1 MIFLNQN
8 LTMHSSLRQ
17 AFYALGMVFLVQG
30 TYAQTDLLPTA
41 ITSPTNG
48 CLLSASENV
57 EVRVARGDNTSPT
70 PVSFTVTVTTTV
82 NGTSYPSETS
92 GVSLVPYQAAFISG
106 SSAPIDFS
114 APGIYNIQCV
124 ISYGGT
130 VTANDTITTSVISS
144 VLPGSLS
151 ADQTVCEGDNGQITL
166 TGNSG
171 EIVQWEES
179 VDGGIN
185 WSALGNTTNSL
196 NYTNIAQT
204 TSYRVLS
211 QGDFDTLILA
221 GGDILGFEAG
231 QQSGWAVALDNSGT
245 RLAIGEFE
253 TNGGEGSVRVFD
265 YNGATWTQVGDT
277 LRGSAINRQ
286 FGFNVALSDDGNTLA
301 VGIQRSDSIGTDV
314 GAAAI
319 YSWDGSNWSEIN
331 MVFGSLQDSLFGR
344 YMDLSDNGQFLVVG
358 SPHNEVNGPNAGAVY
373 SYSYQTDVP
382 VWVQLGLDIDGE
394 AAFDNSGWSVC
405 LSADGSRVAIGAT
418 GNDGVGADAGHV
430 RVYEWDGVSW
440 VQLGLDIDGE
450 AAFDNSG
457 WSVSL
462 SADGSRLAIGATGN
476 DGVGADAGHVRVYEW
491 DGISWVQLGLDIDGE
506 AVGDY
511 SGVSVDLSSDGSRI
525 AIGAE
530 QNDAGGAFVGHVR
543 IYQWDGVGWI
553 QLGQD
558 LDGEGT
564 GDSFGFSVSFSS
576 DGDRLAIGAPQND
589 GGASDAGHVRV
600 YDWDSV
606 LLTWEQLGLDIDG
619 EAPGDGLGNSVSLS
633 SDGNRLAIGATGS
646 NGAGGFTGDV
656 RVYDWDSVSLSWVQ
670 LGLAIDGEGAN
681 DFSGSSLSLSSDGNR
696 LAIGA
701 ILNDGNGPDAGH
713 VRLYDWDGT
722 SLSWVQLGLDIDGE
736 DAGDLSGNSISLSSD
751 GRRLAIGAYGNVS
764 NGPGAGH
771 VRVYELDSFTG
782 FLTLNDTLYG
792 NPGDHFGGSVAIDA
806 DGNRL
811 AVGSPKW
818 TDGVQD
824 SLGKVDFYDR
834 SVGVWNATGASV
846 TSDRGSSEFG
856 SDIALNAQGD
866 RLVVGAYLDDLG
878 GVNTGATMVY
888 QRNGGGNWTQI
899 GSDLRGEDFG
909 DGAGIAVGIDNTG
922 DRIVVGAPFNPGG
935 GIFSGHMRMYELLG
949 NNWVQVTPDLDGD
962 APNDFFGF
970 GVAISGNGNFVT
982 SGSGSNDN
990 AGPDAGLTRV
1000 YEVITLP
1007 SACGSAYSDTTTIT
1021 VDAAVIAG
1029 TLSGDATVC
1038 GSGNSGNISLTGT
1051 LGTIQDWEF
1060 SIDGGTTWSSL
1071 ANNTASYTYNNVTA
1085 TSEVRVIVSNGT
1097 CGNDTSNVVTITVDP
1112 PVVGG
1117 TLSGSATVCQGS
1129 NSGNIV
1135 LSGETGIIIGWE
1147 TSTDDGITWTNI
1159 ANLTNIQSYNN
1170 LAVTTWYRAEV
1181 QSGTCGNAYS
1191 DIAVLTVDPSVLAG
1205 TLSGDATVC
1214 ASSNSGNIAL
1224 TGTQGNI
1231 DDWESSTDGGIT
1243 WSSLGNTSAS
1253 YIYNNLTATTAY
1265 RVIVSNGTCGNDTSN
1280 SVTITVDPSVV
1291 GGTLSGAA
1299 TVCAGSN
1306 AGSITLSGETGAII
1320 GWETSTDD
1328 GLTWTNLANL
1338 TNIQSYT
1345 DLTTTTWYRAEVES
1359 GTCGNDYSDIAVI
1372 TVDAITNAGLLSG
1385 DSTVCYS
1392 SNTGTLTLSGTVG
1405 TTVAWESND
1414 GSGWTAEA
1422 NAGTTY
1428 TYSGLL
1434 DTTQY
1439 RYIATNG
1446 ACGNDTSNVV
1456 TINVD
1461 PNLPPDAGI
1470 VVVNNTLSSDTT
1482 VCAGSN
1488 TDTLRLI
1495 NMVGSVIHWEQS
1507 QDGGNTWLT
1516 VSNTDTF
1523 QVFLDLST
1531 TTFYRALVQ
1540 GGACGIG
1547 YSDTAIVRVDDVSE
1561 GGLLAED
1568 MVVCAGSNTD
1578 TLVLSGFVGDI
1589 VSWEID
1595 SGLGYQPMG
1604 VVGDSLIFSDLDTTT
1619 AYRVEVKNGVC
1630 PAVYSNDVTVSV
1642 TPTTVGG
1649 TLITATST
1657 VCEGDNSGTIL
1668 LTNYVGNITRW
1679 EYSEDSGATWIPMIE
1694 TTESITYL
1702 NILRETQYRVFVQ
1715 ASGCPDVYSTTL
1727 TMLVY
1732 EPSVAGTL
1740 AEDATVC
1747 DSVHSGTLI
1756 LTGSLG
1762 SSIVWQSVDTGAVND
1777 SIQLGGTTYDYSNLT
1792 NSTRYIAIVTNGVCP
1807 PDSSNVVGVLT
1818 NFTIADFAFD
1828 NVCIGDEMFFNDA
1841 SFVKDGFAV
1850 QRNWD
1855 FGNGTGSTI
1864 EDPVVLFDNVG
1875 TYEVQLSIL
1884 SQGLCTDTIIQT
1896 VEVYPLPDSTIT
1908 NLGDSAFCDG
1918 DSTIL
1923 RGEDGLSYLW
1933 TTGDSTQFLTVTVED
1948 FYGLTVTDSNLCV
1961 NSSEVFIEVWPL
1973 PEAEAGNDTTI
1984 SLGQTTILNGSG
1996 GEEYMWDPP
2005 TFLDD
2010 FMLQNPLSSPDS
2022 SIQYTVLVTDSNG
2035 CQNTDSVLITVLID
2049 YLFTPSNL
2057 VTPNGDGFNDTW
2069 FVENLVDYPA
2079 CEVLIF
2085 NEFGEIVFQEREYDN
2100 DWAGDFQGSRLPD
2113 GTYYYVI
2120 TCPDAAALY
2129 KGHVTILSQQ

>member
-1 MIFLNQN
+1 MNQ
-8 LTMHSSLRQ
+8 SLRQ
-17 AFYALGMVFLVQG
+17 AFYALCTVLLAQF
-30 TYAQTDLLPTA
+30 TFAQTDLLPTA

-48 CLLSASENV
+48 CLLSASQNV
-57 EVRVARGDNTSPT
+57 EVRVARGDNFT
-70 PVSFTVTVTTTV
+70 PGSVNYSVTVTTTV
-82 NGTSYPSETS
+82 NGTTYPAETS
-92 GVSLVPYQAAFISG
+92 SVSLVPYQAALISG

-114 APGIYNIQCV
+114 APGIYDIQCV

-130 VTANDTITTSVISS
+130 IAANDTITTSVISS

-151 ADQTVCEGDNGQITL
+151 ADETVCEGDNGQINL

-179 VDGGIN
+179 IDGGIN

-211 QGDFDTLILA
+211 QGEFDTLIQA
-221 GGDILGFEAG
+221 GGDIFGFEFG

-245 RLAIGEFE
+245 RVAIGEFE
-253 TNGGEGSVRVFD
+253 TNGGEGSVRVLD

-277 LRGSAINRQ
+277 LRGSAVNRQ

-331 MVFGSLQDSLFGR
+331 MVFGSIQDSLFGR

-358 SPHNEVNGPNAGAVY
+358 SPHNEVNGTNAGAVY

-394 AAFDNSGWSVC
+394 AAGDQSGWSVS
-405 LSADGSRVAIGAT
+405 LSSDGSRMAIGAIR
-418 GNDGVGADAGHV
+418 NDDVGVDAGHV
-430 RVYEWDGVSW
+430 RVYEWDGISW
-440 VQLGLDIDGE
+440 FQLGLDIDGE
-450 AAFDNSG
+450 AAGDNSG

-476 DGVGADAGHVRVYEW
+476 DGVGAGAGHVRVYEW

-506 AVGDY
+506 ALGDG

-530 QNDAGGAFVGHVR
+530 NNDAGGAFAGHVR

-558 LDGEGT
+558 LDGEGI
-564 GDSFGFSVSFSS
+564 GDYFGFSVSFSS
-576 DGDRLAIGAPQND
+576 DGDRLAIGAPEND

-619 EAPGDGLGNSVSLS
+619 EAAGDGSGNSVSLS
-633 SDGNRLAIGATGS
+633 SDGNRLAIGAPGS
-646 NGAGGFTGDV
+646 DGAGGFTGDV

-670 LGLAIDGEGAN
+670 LGLAIDGEGAD
-681 DFSGSSLSLSSDGNR
+681 DFSGSSVSLSSDGNR

-701 ILNDGNGPDAGH
+701 ILNDGNGADAGH

-736 DAGDLSGNSISLSSD
+736 AAADLSGKSISLSSD
-751 GRRLAIGAYGNVS
+751 GRRLAIGAYGNVG
-764 NGPGAGH
+764 NGLETGH

-818 TDGVQD
+818 SDGVQD
-824 SLGKVDFYDR
+824 SVGRVDYYSR
-834 SVGVWNATGASV
+834 SVDVWNSSGSGV
-846 TSDRGSSEFG
+846 TAGRGLSEFG
-856 SDIALNAQGD
+856 SDISLNAQGD
-866 RLVVGAYLDDLG
+866 RLVVGSYLDDLG

-888 QRNGGGNWTQI
+888 QRVGAGNWSQI

-909 DGAGIAVGIDNTG
+909 DGAGIAVGMDNTG

-935 GIFSGHMRMYELLG
+935 GNFSGQMRMYELLG
-949 NNWVQVTPDLDGD
+949 SNWVQVTPDLDGD

-970 GVAISGNGNFVT
+970 GVAISGNGSFVA
-982 SGSGSNDN
+982 SGSGSNDY
-990 AGPDAGLTRV
+990 AGIDAGLTRI
-1000 YEVITLP
+1000 YEVNTLP
-1007 SACGSAYSDTTTIT
+1007 SACGSAYSNTTTIT

-1029 TLSGDATVC
+1029 NLSSDAVVC
-1038 GSGNSGNISLTGT
+1038 GGNNTGNLALTGIQ
-1051 LGTIQDWEF
+1051 GTVVNWEL
-1060 SIDGGTTWSSL
+1060 SVDGGLSWSPIVNVSQ
-1071 ANNTASYTYNNVTA
+1071 SYVYNNLT
-1085 TSEVRVIVSNGT
+1085 TTTQFRVIVTNGS
-1097 CGNDTSNVVTITVDP
+1097 CGNDTSNTVTITVDP

-1117 TLSGSATVCQGS
+1117 NLTGSATVCA
-1129 NSGNIV
+1129 SGNNGSIT
-1135 LSGETGIIIGWE
+1135 LGGEVGTVIGWE
-1147 TSTDDGITWTNI
+1147 TSIDDGGTWTSL
-1159 ANLTNIQSYNN
+1159 ANTTNTQNYTD
-1170 LAVTTWYRAEV
+1170 LVTTTWYRAEV

-1191 DIAVLTVDPSVLAG
+1191 DIAIVTVDDP
-1205 TLSGDATVC
+1205 
-1214 ASSNSGNIAL
+1214 
-1224 TGTQGNI
+1224 
-1231 DDWESSTDGGIT
+1231 
-1243 WSSLGNTSAS
+1243 
-1253 YIYNNLTATTAY
+1253 
-1265 RVIVSNGTCGNDTSN
+1265 VI
-1280 SVTITVDPSVV
+1280 
-1291 GGTLSGAA
+1291 
-1299 TVCAGSN
+1299 
-1306 AGSITLSGETGAII
+1306 
-1320 GWETSTDD
+1320 
-1328 GLTWTNLANL
+1328 
-1338 TNIQSYT
+1338 
-1345 DLTTTTWYRAEVES
+1345 
-1359 GTCGNDYSDIAVI
+1359 
-1372 TVDAITNAGLLSG
+1372 AGLLSS
-1385 DSTVCYS
+1385 DSTVCYLN
-1392 SNTGTLTLSGTVG
+1392 NTGTLTLSGTVG
-1405 TTVAWESND
+1405 ITVAWESNN
-1414 GSGWTAEA
+1414 GSGWTIVA

-1439 RYIATNG
+1439 RFIASNG

-1470 VVVNNTLSSDTT
+1470 VVINNTLSSDTT
-1482 VCAGSN
+1482 VCAGGN

-1495 NMVGSVIHWEQS
+1495 DMVGSVIHWEQS
-1507 QDGGNTWLT
+1507 QDGGSTWFTLA
-1516 VSNTDTF
+1516 NTDTF
-1523 QVFLDLST
+1523 QVFIDLPT
-1531 TTFYRALVQ
+1531 TTYYRAFVQ

-1547 YSDTAIVRVDDVSE
+1547 YSDTAIVRVDNISN
-1561 GGLLAED
+1561 GGLLEED
-1568 MVVCAGSNTD
+1568 MVVCAGSNED
-1578 TLVLSGFVGDI
+1578 TLILSGFIGDI
-1589 VSWEID
+1589 ISWEID
-1595 SGLGYQPMG
+1595 SGLGYQSLG

-1619 AYRVEVKNGVC
+1619 SYRVEVKNGVC
-1630 PAVYSNDVTVSV
+1630 PSVYSNAVTVSV

-1649 TLITATST
+1649 TLITATPT

-1679 EYSEDSGATWIPMIE
+1679 EYSEDNGSTWTPIIE
-1694 TTESITYL
+1694 TSESIAYL
-1702 NILRETQYRVFVQ
+1702 NILRETQYRVFIQ
-1715 ASGCPDVYSTTL
+1715 ASGCPDVYSSTL
-1727 TMLVY
+1727 TIFVD
-1732 EPSVAGTL
+1732 EPSVAGIL
-1740 AEDATVC
+1740 ASDAVVC
-1747 DSVHSGTLI
+1747 DSVHSGTLT
-1756 LTGSLG
+1756 LSGSLG
-1762 SSIVWQSVDTGAVND
+1762 NSIVWQSVDTGAVND
-1777 SIQLGGTTYDYSNLT
+1777 SIQLGGTIYDYANLT
-1792 NSTRYIAIVTNGVCP
+1792 NTTRFIAIVTNGVCP
-1807 PDSSNVVGVLT
+1807 SDSSNVVGVLT
-1818 NFTIADFAFD
+1818 NFTEADFAFD
-1828 NVCIGDEMFFNDA
+1828 NVCIGDEMFFADE
-1841 SFVKDGFAV
+1841 SFIKDGFAV

-1855 FGNGTGSTI
+1855 FGNGTGSTV
-1864 EDPVVLFDNVG
+1864 EDPVVLFEEVG
-1875 TYEVQLSIL
+1875 TYDVQLSIL
-1884 SQGLCTDTIIQT
+1884 SQGLCIDTIIQT

-1908 NLGDSAFCDG
+1908 NLGDSTFCDG

-1973 PEAEAGNDTTI
+1973 PQAEAGNDTTI
-1984 SLGQTTILNGSG
+1984 SLGQTTILEGSG
-1996 GEEYMWDPP
+1996 GEQYMWDPP

-2100 DWAGDFQGSRLPD
+2100 DWAGEFQGARLPD
-2113 GTYYYVI
+2113 GTYYYII

>member
-1 MIFLNQN
+1 MNQ
-8 LTMHSSLRQ
+8 SLRQ
-17 AFYALGMVFLVQG
+17 AFYALCTVLLAQF
-30 TYAQTDLLPTA
+30 TFAQTDLLPTA

-48 CLLSASENV
+48 CLLSASQNV
-57 EVRVARGDNTSPT
+57 EVRVARGDNFT
-70 PVSFTVTVTTTV
+70 PGSVNYSVTVTTTV
-82 NGTSYPSETS
+82 NGTTYPAETS
-92 GVSLVPYQAAFISG
+92 SVSLVPYQAALISG

-114 APGIYNIQCV
+114 APGIYDIQCV

-130 VTANDTITTSVISS
+130 IAANDTITTSVISS

-151 ADQTVCEGDNGQITL
+151 ADETVCEGDNGQINL

-179 VDGGIN
+179 IDGGIN

-211 QGDFDTLILA
+211 QGEFDTLIQA
-221 GGDILGFEAG
+221 GGDIFGFEFG

-245 RLAIGEFE
+245 RVAIGEFE
-253 TNGGEGSVRVFD
+253 TNGGEGSVRVLD

-277 LRGSAINRQ
+277 LRGSAVNRQ

-331 MVFGSLQDSLFGR
+331 MVFGSIQDSLFGR

-358 SPHNEVNGPNAGAVY
+358 SPHNEVNGTNAGAVY

-394 AAFDNSGWSVC
+394 AAGDQSGWSVS
-405 LSADGSRVAIGAT
+405 LSSDGSRMAIGAIR
-418 GNDGVGADAGHV
+418 NDDVGVDAGHV
-430 RVYEWDGVSW
+430 RVYEWDGISW
-440 VQLGLDIDGE
+440 FQLGLDIDGE
-450 AAFDNSG
+450 AAGDNSG

-476 DGVGADAGHVRVYEW
+476 DGVGAGAGHVRVYEW

-506 AVGDY
+506 ALGDG

-530 QNDAGGAFVGHVR
+530 NNDAGGAFAGHVR

-558 LDGEGT
+558 LDGEGI
-564 GDSFGFSVSFSS
+564 GDYFGFSVSFSS
-576 DGDRLAIGAPQND
+576 DGDRLAIGAPEND

-619 EAPGDGLGNSVSLS
+619 EAAGDGSGNSVSLS
-633 SDGNRLAIGATGS
+633 SDGNRLAIGAPGS
-646 NGAGGFTGDV
+646 DGAGGFTGDV

-670 LGLAIDGEGAN
+670 LGLAIDGEGAD
-681 DFSGSSLSLSSDGNR
+681 DFSGSSVSLSSDGNR

-701 ILNDGNGPDAGH
+701 ILNDGNGADAGH

-736 DAGDLSGNSISLSSD
+736 AAADLSGKSISLSSD
-751 GRRLAIGAYGNVS
+751 GRRLAIGAYGNVG
-764 NGPGAGH
+764 NGLETGH

-818 TDGVQD
+818 SDGVQD
-824 SLGKVDFYDR
+824 SVGRVDYYRR
-834 SVGVWNATGASV
+834 SLDVWNSLGSGVIAG
-846 TSDRGSSEFG
+846 RGLSEFG
-856 SDIALNAQGD
+856 SDISLNAQGD
-866 RLVVGAYLDDLG
+866 RLVVGSYLDDLG

-888 QRNGGGNWTQI
+888 QRVGAGNWSQI

-909 DGAGIAVGIDNTG
+909 DGAGIAVGMDNTG

-935 GIFSGHMRMYELLG
+935 GNFSGQMRMYELLG
-949 NNWVQVTPDLDGD
+949 SNWVQVTPDLDGD

-970 GVAISGNGNFVT
+970 GVAISGNGSFVA
-982 SGSGSNDN
+982 SGSGSNDY
-990 AGPDAGLTRV
+990 AGIDAGLTRI
-1000 YEVITLP
+1000 YEVNTLP
-1007 SACGSAYSDTTTIT
+1007 SACGSAYSNTTTIT

-1029 TLSGDATVC
+1029 NLSSDAVVC
-1038 GSGNSGNISLTGT
+1038 GGNNTGNLALTGIQ
-1051 LGTIQDWEF
+1051 GTVVNWEL
-1060 SIDGGTTWSSL
+1060 SVDGGLSWSPIVNVSQ
-1071 ANNTASYTYNNVTA
+1071 SYVYNNLT
-1085 TSEVRVIVSNGT
+1085 TTTQFRVIVTNGS
-1097 CGNDTSNVVTITVDP
+1097 CGNDTSNTVTITVDP

-1117 TLSGSATVCQGS
+1117 NLTGSATVCA
-1129 NSGNIV
+1129 SGNNGSIT
-1135 LSGETGIIIGWE
+1135 LGGEVGTVIGWE
-1147 TSTDDGITWTNI
+1147 TSIDDGGTWTSL
-1159 ANLTNIQSYNN
+1159 ANTTNTQNYTD
-1170 LAVTTWYRAEV
+1170 LVTTTWYRAEV

-1191 DIAVLTVDPSVLAG
+1191 DIAIVTVDDP
-1205 TLSGDATVC
+1205 
-1214 ASSNSGNIAL
+1214 
-1224 TGTQGNI
+1224 
-1231 DDWESSTDGGIT
+1231 
-1243 WSSLGNTSAS
+1243 
-1253 YIYNNLTATTAY
+1253 
-1265 RVIVSNGTCGNDTSN
+1265 VI
-1280 SVTITVDPSVV
+1280 
-1291 GGTLSGAA
+1291 
-1299 TVCAGSN
+1299 
-1306 AGSITLSGETGAII
+1306 
-1320 GWETSTDD
+1320 
-1328 GLTWTNLANL
+1328 
-1338 TNIQSYT
+1338 
-1345 DLTTTTWYRAEVES
+1345 
-1359 GTCGNDYSDIAVI
+1359 
-1372 TVDAITNAGLLSG
+1372 AGLLSS
-1385 DSTVCYS
+1385 DSTVCYLN
-1392 SNTGTLTLSGTVG
+1392 NTGTLTLSGTVG
-1405 TTVAWESND
+1405 ITVAWESNN
-1414 GSGWTAEA
+1414 GSGWTIVA

-1439 RYIATNG
+1439 RFIASNG

-1470 VVVNNTLSSDTT
+1470 VVINNTLSSDTT
-1482 VCAGSN
+1482 VCAGGN

-1495 NMVGSVIHWEQS
+1495 DMVGSVIHWEQS
-1507 QDGGNTWLT
+1507 QDGGSTWFTLA
-1516 VSNTDTF
+1516 NTDTF
-1523 QVFLDLST
+1523 QVFIDLPT
-1531 TTFYRALVQ
+1531 TTYYRAFVQ

-1547 YSDTAIVRVDDVSE
+1547 YSDTAIVRVDNISN
-1561 GGLLAED
+1561 GGLLEED
-1568 MVVCAGSNTD
+1568 MVVCAGSNED
-1578 TLVLSGFVGDI
+1578 TLILSGFIGDI
-1589 VSWEID
+1589 ISWEID
-1595 SGLGYQPMG
+1595 SGLGYQSLG

-1619 AYRVEVKNGVC
+1619 SYRVEVKNGVC
-1630 PAVYSNDVTVSV
+1630 PSVYSNAVTVSV

-1649 TLITATST
+1649 TLITATPT

-1679 EYSEDSGATWIPMIE
+1679 EYSEDNGSTWTPIIE
-1694 TTESITYL
+1694 TSESIAYL
-1702 NILRETQYRVFVQ
+1702 NILRETQYRVFIQ
-1715 ASGCPDVYSTTL
+1715 ASGCPDVYSSTL
-1727 TMLVY
+1727 TIFVD
-1732 EPSVAGTL
+1732 EPSVAGIL
-1740 AEDATVC
+1740 ASDAVVC
-1747 DSVHSGTLI
+1747 DSVHSGTLT
-1756 LTGSLG
+1756 LSGSLG
-1762 SSIVWQSVDTGAVND
+1762 NSIVWQSVDTGAVND
-1777 SIQLGGTTYDYSNLT
+1777 SIQLGGTIYDYANLT
-1792 NSTRYIAIVTNGVCP
+1792 NTTRFIAIVTNGVCP
-1807 PDSSNVVGVLT
+1807 SDSSNVVGVLT
-1818 NFTIADFAFD
+1818 NFTEADFAFD
-1828 NVCIGDEMFFNDA
+1828 NVCIGDEMFFADE
-1841 SFVKDGFAV
+1841 SFIKDGFAV

-1855 FGNGTGSTI
+1855 FGNGTGSTV
-1864 EDPVVLFDNVG
+1864 EDPVVLFEEVG
-1875 TYEVQLSIL
+1875 TYDVQLSIL
-1884 SQGLCTDTIIQT
+1884 SQGLCIDTIIQT

-1908 NLGDSAFCDG
+1908 NLGDSTFCDG

-1973 PEAEAGNDTTI
+1973 PQAEAGNDTTI
-1984 SLGQTTILNGSG
+1984 SLGQTTILEGSG
-1996 GEEYMWDPP
+1996 GEQYMWDPP

-2100 DWAGDFQGSRLPD
+2100 DWAGEFQGARLPD
-2113 GTYYYVI
+2113 GTYYYII